1 MYIIVD
7 KRPERAFKN
16 GRICLNMYNK
26 LVNYLKGVR
35 AELSFV
41 NWPTKK
47 QTINYTMLVI
57 GVSLFVSLLLG
68 FFDKIFTFLLQ
79 VFVF

>member
-1 MYIIVD
+1 MWEKFINYI
-7 KRPERAFKN
+7 
-16 GRICLNMYNK
+16 
-26 LVNYLKGVR
+26 KGAR

-47 QTINYTMLVI
+47 QTINYTLLVI
-57 GVSLFVSLLLG
+57 GVSLFVAFLLG
-68 FFDKIFTFLLQ
+68 LFDKIFTFLLQ

>member
-1 MYIIVD
+1 MWE
-7 KRPERAFKN
+7 KF
-16 GRICLNMYNK
+16 
-26 LVNYLKGVR
+26 VNYLKGTK
-35 AELSFV
+35 AELNFV

-57 GVSLFVSLLLG
+57 GVSLFVAFFLG
-68 FFDKIFTFLLQ
+68 FFDKIFSFLLQ